1 MLLNTIELDLN
12 NIPLGINEFSFFN
25 SYYSFKN
32 IKNTLRRRKN
42 RIFIFIGRKKLN
54 DYLLFVWILDRVK
67 WVGQTDNFA
76 SKIKYLILSNLIS
89 SSFQQTI
96 LNNYALLAAEYFLD
110 WYFQGFMRH
119 DTTGHISNLI
129 SSLNPSCIVML
140 PMRTF
145 SSTSLNPTV
154 IIKAGDGVNFCVA
167 DC

>member
-32 IKNTLRRRKN
+32 IKNTLRRRKKQN
-42 RIFIFIGRKKLN
+42 IHIHRQKKIKQ
-54 DYLLFVWILDRVK
+54 VPTICMDRVK
-67 WVGQTDNFA
+67 WVGQTDNYV
-76 SKIKYLILSNLIS
+76 SKIKYLFLSNLIS

-129 SSLNPSCIVML
+129 SSLNPSCIVIL

-145 SSTSLNPTV
+145 SSTSRNPTV